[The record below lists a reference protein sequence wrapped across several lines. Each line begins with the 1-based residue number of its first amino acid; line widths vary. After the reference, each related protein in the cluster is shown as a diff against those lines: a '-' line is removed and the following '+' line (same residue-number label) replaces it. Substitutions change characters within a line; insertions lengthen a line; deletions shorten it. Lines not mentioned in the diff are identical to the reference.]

1 MTDSVGNLLKS
12 AQERVVAAL
21 HQRLPRAEINPARLH
36 EGMRYATLPGGK
48 RVRAALVYYAG
59 EAVGAPL
66 TQLDG
71 PAAAME
77 CVHAYSL
84 VHDDLPAMDD
94 DDLRRG
100 NPTCHIK
107 YDEATAILI
116 GDALHDLAFE
126 ILACDPGMAVS
137 GDIRV
142 RMIAL
147 LANSA
152 GSRGMAG
159 GQMMDIEAVDQEL
172 GVAQLENMHIHKTGA
187 LIRTATQFGLLG
199 AGVTDRDL
207 LKKIDHYGKCIGLA
221 FQIQDDVLDATANTA
236 TLGKTSGADEML
248 NKPTYVS
255 LMGLDQAR
263 REAQMLCDEALES
276 LQILGDNGEKLRAI
290 ANYII
295 ERPY

>member
-1 MTDSVGNLLKS
+1 MTHPAGKLLED
-12 AQERVVAAL
+12 AEQRVTKAL
-21 HQRLPRAEINPARLH
+21 DERLPRPEINPARLH
-36 EGMRYATLPGGK
+36 QGMRYATLSGGK
-48 RVRAALVYYAG
+48 RVRAALVYFAG
-59 EAVGAPL
+59 EAVNANL
-66 TQLDG
+66 DQLDG

-77 CVHAYSL
+77 CLHAYSL
-84 VHDDLPAMDD
+84 VHDDLPAMDND
-94 DDLRRG
+94 ELRRG
-100 NPTCHIK
+100 NPTCHIQ

-126 ILACDPGMAVS
+126 ILASDPKMTADGELRA
-137 GDIRV
+137 
-142 RMIAL
+142 RMIGL
-147 LANSA
+147 LATSA

-159 GQMMDIEAVDQEL
+159 GQMMDIQAVDQEL
-172 GVAQLENMHIHKTGA
+172 GLAQLENMHIHKTGA

-199 AGVTDRDL
+199 AGVTDEEL
-207 LKKIDHYGKCIGLA
+207 LNKIDHYGKCIGLA

-255 LMGLDQAR
+255 LMGLDEAR
-263 REAQMLCDEALES
+263 HEARMLCEEALES

-295 ERPY
+295 ERKH